1 MVTRWHLGAVLV
13 ALPLA
18 LAAGCGDRS
27 QDRSALSQ
35 DEMDR
40 ELELAIS
47 EDSAPP
53 ATFQDT
59 ALGVQPEVEPEA
71 PRQPSPQ
78 PSPRPSP
85 RQREREPA
93 PTPTPRATQ
102 PEADPEPV
110 LREPRAVTATA
121 GVGTTFAVTLN
132 ETLSTQSNRVGDMF
146 TATLQAPIR
155 SADGELVV
163 PAGAVIRGR
172 LTQVDKS
179 GGVGQTGV
187 IALAFESISFDGRSL
202 PLDGTV
208 VKANP
213 QRKSRTS
220 VQSTAGKVAVG
231 AAAGAVL
238 GRVIGK
244 DTKGTIAGAV
254 IGAAAG
260 TAIAMGTADVD
271 VVLPAGSDLMIRLD
285 SPIEVRTTS

>member
-1 MVTRWHLGAVLV
+1 MVRRYNLGALLLAV
-13 ALPLA
+13 PLS
-18 LAAGCGDRS
+18 LTAACGDGTAE
-27 QDRSALSQ
+27 RSALTQ

-40 ELELAIS
+40 ELDLALTA
-47 EDSAPP
+47 DSVP

-59 ALGVQPEVEPEA
+59 AVSVEPEPEPEA
-71 PRQPSPQ
+71 PPQPAPRPAPRQQARQSA
-78 PSPRPSP
+78 PSPRPEV
-85 RQREREPA
+85 RQPEREPE
-93 PTPTPRATQ
+93 RAAE
-102 PEADPEPV
+102 PARPEPRSSV
-110 LREPRAVTATA
+110 ATA

-132 ETLSTQSNRVGDMF
+132 ETLSTESNRVGDMF

-155 SADGELVV
+155 SADGVVVV
-163 PAGAVIRGR
+163 PAGAVVRGR
-172 LTQVDKS
+172 ITQVDKS
-179 GGVGQTGV
+179 GRVGETGV

-213 QRKSRTS
+213 QRKSRQS
-220 VQSTAGKVAVG
+220 AQSTAGKAAVG

-271 VVLPAGSDLMIRLD
+271 VVLPAGSDMMIRLD
-285 SPIEVRTTS
+285 SPIEVRTVS